1 MSESGGTDRPVRQ
14 GSSNR
19 AGPPEVTGISGGR
32 DLKYNAAIQA
42 ISMLLL

>member
-1 MSESGGTDRPVRQ
+1 MSESGGTGQPVRE

-19 AGPPEVTGISGGR
+19 AGPPEVTGLSGGR

-42 ISMLLL
+42 SSR